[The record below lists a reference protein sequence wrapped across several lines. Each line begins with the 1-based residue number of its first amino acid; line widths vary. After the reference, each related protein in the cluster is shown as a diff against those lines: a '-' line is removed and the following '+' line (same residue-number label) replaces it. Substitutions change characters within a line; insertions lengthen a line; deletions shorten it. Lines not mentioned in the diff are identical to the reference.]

1 MNERKCIFFT
11 QHVVKARISLLQ
23 AVEIEVL
30 RAARKAD
37 GRKKKINPPITII
50 YNDTTSG
57 SGNP

>member
-11 QHVVKARISLLQ
+11 QHVVKARMSLLQ

-37 GRKKKINPPITII
+37 GRKKK
-50 YNDTTSG
+50 
-57 SGNP
+57 